1 MINRIIQ
8 TKPFPLFILRLIVG
22 LIFLSEGLQKF
33 ITPESVGAG
42 RFAKKGFQNPEFWA
56 SLVGSVE
63 IVCGILLLLG
73 FISRLAAI
81 PLLIIMIVA
90 FVITKIP
97 TLSDKGFWFFTH
109 EYRTDFAMT
118 MILIFL
124 LYFGSGNFSIDK
136 NLISREQK

>member
-1 MINRIIQ
+1 MIHRIIQ
-8 TKPFPLFILRLIVG
+8 TKPLPLFIFRLTAG

-33 ITPESVGAG
+33 INSESVGTG
-42 RFAKKGFQNPEFWA
+42 RFAKIGFHNPEFWA

-63 IVCGILLLLG
+63 IICGILLLLG
-73 FISRLAAI
+73 FISRLAAL

-90 FVITKIP
+90 FITTKIP
-97 TLSDKGFWFFTH
+97 TFLDRDFWGFAH

-118 MILIFL
+118 MLLIFL

>member
-8 TKPFPLFILRLIVG
+8 TKPLPLFILRLTAG

-33 ITPESVGAG
+33 INPESVGAA
-42 RFAKKGFQNPEFWA
+42 RFAEIGFQNPELWA
-56 SLVGSVE
+56 SVVGSVE
-63 IVCGILLLLG
+63 IVCGTLLLVG
-73 FISRLAAI
+73 FISRLAAL

-90 FVITKIP
+90 FVTTKIP
-97 TLSDKGFWFFTH
+97 TLLNKGFWVFAH

-118 MILIFL
+118 MLLIFL

>member
-8 TKPFPLFILRLIVG
+8 TKPFPFFILRLIVG

-42 RFAKKGFQNPEFWA
+42 RFAKLGFQNPEFWA
-56 SLVGSVE
+56 SMVGSVE
-63 IVCGILLLLG
+63 IVCAILLLLG
-73 FISRLAAI
+73 FISRLAAL

-90 FVITKIP
+90 FVTTKTS
-97 TLSDKGFWFFTH
+97 TLTDKGFWVFAH

-118 MILIFL
+118 MLLIFL

-136 NLISREQK
+136 ILISREQE

>member
-42 RFAKKGFQNPEFWA
+42 RFAKIGFQNPEFWA

-90 FVITKIP
+90 FVTTKIP
-97 TLSDKGFWFFTH
+97 TLSDKGFWVFAH
-109 EYRTDFAMT
+109 EYRTDFSMT
-118 MILIFL
+118 MLLIFL

>member
-42 RFAKKGFQNPEFWA
+42 RFAKIGFQNPEFWA

-90 FVITKIP
+90 FVTTKIP
-97 TLSDKGFWFFTH
+97 TLSDKGFWVFAH
-109 EYRTDFAMT
+109 EYRTDFSMT
-118 MILIFL
+118 MLLVFL

>member
-1 MINRIIQ
+1 MINSIIQ

-42 RFAKKGFQNPEFWA
+42 RFAKIGFQNPEFWA

-90 FVITKIP
+90 FVTTKIP
-97 TLSDKGFWFFTH
+97 TLSDKGFWVFAH
-109 EYRTDFAMT
+109 EYRTDFSMT
-118 MILIFL
+118 MLLIFL